1 MVDLKKHGF
10 EPILRRFMED
20 IEKFETEGILVS
32 IPGRGEVRI
41 FGCISQFSGD
51 CLAKNELYGLTC
63 SFSHDYNCSMCY
75 AKRDAFQSYFR
86 EENFAFRSK
95 EEHER
100 DLRDLASPENI
111 GQLIRGVKQ
120 DSVLNLS
127 RYFQSTEDRSIDLMH
142 VLPEG
147 IIPYELG
154 TVLYE
159 FINVRKLMTLDDCN
173 EKVCQ
178 MLSTME
184 VDKSNTPPQL
194 NPITYG
200 KDLSPKLAACEMMA
214 LLHIFTYL
222 FGDKKT
228 ICIGNLSCNYKLLLI
243 LCLLQQLQKVCFYTF
258 LNYMRNI

>member
-1 MVDLKKHGF
+1 
-10 EPILRRFMED
+10 
-20 IEKFETEGILVS
+20 
-32 IPGRGEVRI
+32 
-41 FGCISQFSGD
+41 
-51 CLAKNELYGLTC
+51 
-63 SFSHDYNCSMCY
+63 
-75 AKRDAFQSYFR
+75 
-86 EENFAFRSK
+86 
-95 EEHER
+95 
-100 DLRDLASPENI
+100 
-111 GQLIRGVKQ
+111 
-120 DSVLNLS
+120 
-127 RYFQSTEDRSIDLMH
+127 MH

-200 KDLSPKLAACEMMA
+200 KDLSPKFAACEMMA

-222 FGDKKT
+222 FGD
-228 ICIGNLSCNYKLLLI
+228 LI
-243 LCLLQQLQKVCFYTF
+243 TDEDDLHWKFVLQLQTVVNIVFAPTITESMLLYFSELYEEHLNIFKHLNTDLPIKPKQHFLIQFPSIIRKNGPPTYNSCFKYE
-258 LNYMRNI
+258 LRNAFFKKGAYNICNFKNIAMSLAI

>member
-1 MVDLKKHGF
+1 
-10 EPILRRFMED
+10 
-20 IEKFETEGILVS
+20 
-32 IPGRGEVRI
+32 
-41 FGCISQFSGD
+41 
-51 CLAKNELYGLTC
+51 
-63 SFSHDYNCSMCY
+63 
-75 AKRDAFQSYFR
+75 
-86 EENFAFRSK
+86 
-95 EEHER
+95 
-100 DLRDLASPENI
+100 
-111 GQLIRGVKQ
+111 
-120 DSVLNLS
+120 
-127 RYFQSTEDRSIDLMH
+127 MH

-159 FINVRKLMTLDDCN
+159 FTNVRKLMTLDDCN

-184 VDKSNTPPQL
+184 VDKSDTPPEL

-200 KDLSPKLAACEMMA
+200 KDLSPKFAACEMMA

-243 LCLLQQLQKVCFYTF
+243 LFLLEQLQKVCFYTF